1 MTRKANQAHQI
12 AGGAGETL
20 CESDKDVEQTPPE
33 PNELDFNMSLEDD
46 LKLRMV
52 SLLSDDGKA
61 FSSKHVVW
69 RQQQLISTFVGS
81 EINKVSEEE
90 HLQLRGFLT
99 DYHDIF
105 SLNDEERGETDLI
118 EFKIDTGEA
127 CTRRQPVR
135 RVPFSARKEIAEQL
149 EKMQRNNVIESSESP
164 WASPVVLV
172 RKRDGSL

>member
-1 MTRKANQAHQI
+1 
-12 AGGAGETL
+12 
-20 CESDKDVEQTPPE
+20 
-33 PNELDFNMSLEDD
+33 
-46 LKLRMV
+46 
-52 SLLSDDGKA
+52 
-61 FSSKHVVW
+61 
-69 RQQQLISTFVGS
+69 
-81 EINKVSEEE
+81 VSEEE

-127 CTRRQPVR
+127 CPRRQPVR

-149 EKMQRNNVIESSESP
+149 EKIQRNNVIESSESP